1 MIKKRSYT
9 ISHNERR
16 EQQLNDAKR
25 KRTVSASATFF
36 EEESLVVPQVSLEQ
50 LAVEPE
56 RIPEEVVPGSPVN
69 DKCLRRVGPY
79 VLGQQLG
86 NSPVKSIVQCL
97 ARIPES
103 GRDDYFAIKI
113 LTLPD
118 DVSDETQDERQ
129 GRMLIHTEYSLLSLL
144 SDMDGV
150 IHCHGLFKDEAF
162 EEKEVMQFSC

>member
-1 MIKKRSYT
+1 M
-9 ISHNERR
+9 SHNDRHD
-16 EQQLNDAKR
+16 QQLNDAKR

-36 EEESLVVPQVSLEQ
+36 EEEALVVPQINLEQ
-50 LAVEPE
+50 LAVEPV
-56 RIPEEVVPGSPVN
+56 RILEDVVPGAPVN
-69 DKCLRRVGPY
+69 DRCLKRIGPY

-97 ARIPES
+97 ARIPDSE
-103 GRDDYFAIKI
+103 RDDYYAIKI

-118 DVSDETQDERQ
+118 DVTDETQDERQ

-162 EEKEVMQFSC
+162 EEKEVSQLKCKLISVC